1 MADLLVGT
9 NDGVHRLGERP
20 GRDLPGHA
28 VSALSPDAGHAVVD
42 GAVWRL
48 DPGGG
53 WEPLARPDGREVTC
67 LLAASRGLLAGTEG
81 AHLLAGEGL
90 EPLAAFDEVDG
101 REKWYTPWGGPPAT
115 RSLTEDAGGNLYV
128 NVHVGGV
135 VGSADGGATW
145 APTGMDIHAD
155 AHQVLARPGAPGRV
169 LAATAVGLGISDD
182 AGASWA
188 YETEGLHAT
197 YLRAVAVAGDAVLVS
212 ASEGHRGQ
220 RAALYRRPLGAAP
233 GTPFEHCRAGL
244 PEWFAG
250 NIDTACLAASGPIA
264 AFGTRDGAVYRS
276 EDAGASWNLAA
287 EGLAPVRG
295 LVLA

>member
-9 NDGVHRLGERP
+9 NDGFHRLGERP
-20 GRDLPGHA
+20 GRGLPGRA
-28 VSALSPDAGHAVVD
+28 VSALSLDAGHAVVD
-42 GAVWRL
+42 GGVWRL
-48 DPGGG
+48 EPGGG
-53 WEPLARPDGREVTC
+53 WELLARPDGRELTC
-67 LLAASRGLLAGTEG
+67 LLAASQGLLAGTEG

-90 EPLAAFDEVDG
+90 EPVAAFDEVDG

-115 RSLTEDAGGNLYV
+115 RSLTEDAYGNLYV

-169 LAATAVGLGISDD
+169 LAATAIGLGISDD

-197 YLRAVAVAGDAVLVS
+197 YLRAVAVAGDTVLVS
-212 ASEGHRGQ
+212 ASEGHQGQ
-220 RAALYRRPLGAAP
+220 RAALYRRPVGAPSDA
-233 GTPFEHCRAGL
+233 PFERCRAGL

-250 NIDTACLAASGPIA
+250 NIDTACLAASEPIV

-276 EDAGASWNLAA
+276 DDAGASWDLVA

-295 LVLA
+295 VVLA